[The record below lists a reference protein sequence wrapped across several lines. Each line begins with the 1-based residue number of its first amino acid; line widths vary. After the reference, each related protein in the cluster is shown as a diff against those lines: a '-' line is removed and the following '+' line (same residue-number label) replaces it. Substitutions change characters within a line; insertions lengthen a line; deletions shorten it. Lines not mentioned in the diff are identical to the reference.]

1 MNDDE
6 EYKYDDAE
14 FGSDDDYYNEET
26 QVQSDIEPDRTAED
40 DTPVYSDHSSNNNRG
55 FGYFFAMAL
64 VILVLIGGSLFGY
77 KAFRDKHSG
86 TSEEKLVQDQE
97 MLDVDFKAIEE
108 DEEPPKEEQKEPEE
122 EKPVEDKQEEKKD
135 TKKKNTKK
143 NNNKTN
149 NSNSGTTNTPTTEPT
164 KPEEETPKYKEK
176 VVHSSYI
183 PIAGF
188 KADDTVSRTEFVK
201 WILMANRVD
210 ISSITYKNIF
220 ADVDE
225 NTKDWKYIHKA
236 YELGLITGKS
246 NKEFEPNEP
255 IKRIEAAIVTLNFI
269 DHFELPSPKEECK
282 ATYQEPISPDQWVFQ
297 PLQRAMKT
305 CILSTIPGSY
315 GRVRPEYPISK
326 GDAAYMIYRALL
338 RDVHHATMTCDEYYS
353 VPHIDGLK
361 VEKKIEDAILDGAQ
375 SHVCYKY

>member
-1 MNDDE
+1 MNDE
-6 EYKYDDAE
+6 EDYKYDEAE
-14 FGSDDDYYNEET
+14 FGSDDDYFNEEA

-77 KAFRDKHSG
+77 KAFRDRHSG
-86 TSEEKLVQDQE
+86 TSEEKLIENQE
-97 MLDVDFKAIEE
+97 MLEVDFKAIKE
-108 DEEPPKEEQKEPEE
+108 EEPPKEEQKEPEE
-122 EKPVEDKQEEKKD
+122 EKPAEEKTEEKKD

-143 NNNKTN
+143 TSKSS
-149 NSNSGTTNTPTTEPT
+149 SNSGTTNSPTTEPT
-164 KPEEETPKYKEK
+164 TPTEDKPTYKRQ

-188 KADDTVSRTEFVK
+188 KADDSISRTDFVK

-210 ISSITYKNIF
+210 ISSVVYKNIF
-220 ADVDE
+220 VDVDE
-225 NTKDWKYIHKA
+225 STKDWKYIHKA
-236 YELGLITGKS
+236 YELGLISGKP
-246 NKEFEPNEP
+246 NNEFSPNEP

-269 DHFELPSPKEECK
+269 DYFKLPSPKEECK
-282 ATYQEPISPDQWVFQ
+282 AVYQEPISPDQWVYQ
-297 PLQRAMKT
+297 PLQRAMKI

-315 GRVRPEYPISK
+315 GRVRAEYPINK
-326 GDAAYMIYRALL
+326 GDAAYMIYRALS
-338 RDVHHATMTCDEYYS
+338 RDVQHATMTCDEYYS

-361 VEKKIEDAILDGAQ
+361 VEEKIEDAILDGAQ
-375 SHVCYKY
+375 NHVCYEY